1 MHEASTGRSHA
12 FALETKTRYIW
23 LLMSTKPSTDEYT
36 SGMVHWSEGQF
47 ELTPS
52 LDRWHFELLQP
63 YLGSKIL
70 EVGAG
75 AGRITALAAEAG
87 GHDELLAIEP
97 SPHFFELLQ
106 RRAGSLPK
114 TTLMQTEAGGLLPHY
129 AVHFDSVFSV
139 HVMEHIEHDRA
150 FLEEMLALTR
160 PGGSVIILV
169 PALPFL
175 FSELDRNIGH
185 YRRYN
190 KKMVRT
196 LIQDLPV
203 EIQHLAYNNFLGVLG
218 SLCFSKVGKINYQ
231 KDDSARR
238 KFFAA
243 YRFFS
248 EYVVPGIRVI
258 EKFVPVPVGLNLTVV
273 LRKR

>member
-1 MHEASTGRSHA
+1 LGR
-12 FALETKTRYIW
+12 T
-23 LLMSTKPSTDEYT
+23 
-36 SGMVHWSEGQF
+36 
-47 ELTPS
+47 
-52 LDRWHFELLQP
+52 
-63 YLGSKIL
+63 IL

-75 AGRITALAAEAG
+75 AGRITALVAEAG
-87 GHDELLAIEP
+87 CHDELLAIEP
-97 SPHFFELLQ
+97 STHFFGLLQ
-106 RRAGSLPK
+106 VRASSLPK
-114 TTLMQTEAGGLLPHY
+114 TLLMQAETAKLLPEY
-129 AVHFDSVFSV
+129 AEHFDSVYSV
-139 HVMEHIEHDRA
+139 HVMEHIEHDRQ

-190 KKMVRT
+190 KKMVRM
-196 LIQDLPV
+196 LIRDLPV
-203 EIQHLAYNNFLGVLG
+203 EIRHLAYNNFLGVLG
-218 SLCFSKVGKINYQ
+218 SLCLSKAGKINYQ
-231 KDDSARR
+231 KDDSARK
-238 KFFAA
+238 KFFGA

-258 EKFVPVPVGLNLTVV
+258 EKFVPVPLGLNLTVV